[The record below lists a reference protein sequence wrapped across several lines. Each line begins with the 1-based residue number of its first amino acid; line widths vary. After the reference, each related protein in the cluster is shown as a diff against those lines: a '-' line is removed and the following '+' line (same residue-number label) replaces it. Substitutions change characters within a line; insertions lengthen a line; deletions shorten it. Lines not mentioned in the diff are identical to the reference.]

1 MKHILHGKR
10 SQKKIA
16 FFRPTFWR
24 RLSGS
29 GRDEMFGR
37 KCVSWRVAHILFRQY
52 ERTTTKNKTKKK
64 KQEEEEEEENDSG
77 GEGAAPL

>member
-1 MKHILHGKR
+1 MIL
-10 SQKKIA
+10 
-16 FFRPTFWR
+16 T
-24 RLSGS
+24 
-29 GRDEMFGR
+29 GRDDMFGR

-64 KQEEEEEEENDSG
+64 KKQEEEEEEEENDSG